1 RRKMEAKS
9 AGERNPESDL
19 ASVVNRNISALI
31 ERQMKEEKQ
40 KSATE
45 RLADRITSFTGS
57 MVFVYVHVLAY
68 GLWIIINPGWIPSG
82 ARFGP
87 DVVNLAMEASVEAIF
102 LSTFVL
108 ITQNRMATE
117 T

>member
-1 RRKMEAKS
+1 MPAWKWQLNTEVRVPAYPMVPRRKMEAKS

-19 ASVVNRNISALI
+19 ASVVNRNISALL

-68 GLWIIINPGWIPSG
+68 GLWIIINLGWIPSVP
-82 ARFGP
+82 RFDP
-87 DVVNLAMEASVEAIF
+87 TFVILAM
-102 LSTFVL
+102 
-108 ITQNRMATE
+108 
-117 T
+117 